1 MIPARSRL
9 QTAKGKVF
17 GTPAAAGHRVGLEG
31 FDRVCLVEVQ
41 HGVGLRPQPVS
52 PLVLEKYRPPRVS
65 VVPEVSSIV
74 RRARDCGSRMQTKND
89 KLSRR
94 LRGVAQP
101 GSAPA
106 LGAGGRRFKSSHP
119 DHPSA
124 ARRAAVVRVLWGF
137 RPTVMGPL

>member
-17 GTPAAAGHRVGLEG
+17 GTPAAAGHRAGLEG
-31 FDRVCLVEVQ
+31 FDRVCLVEVR
-41 HGVGLRPQPVS
+41 HGVGLRWQPVS
-52 PLVLEKYRPPRVS
+52 
-65 VVPEVSSIV
+65 
-74 RRARDCGSRMQTKND
+74 MQTKND

-119 DHPSA
+119 DHTSA
-124 ARRAAVVRVLWGF
+124 ARRAAVVRVLSGNSVLTPA
-137 RPTVMGPL
+137 RTDA